1 MIGISMHSMFPAISR
16 LHELQ
21 GLNLLIPIVD
31 QIKYVQSLK
40 ENAIDIPSQS
50 AITEGE
56 CMVILVCKLRP
67 LVCG

>member
-1 MIGISMHSMFPAISR
+1 MYIF
-16 LHELQ
+16 LQ

-50 AITEGE
+50 AITEGRAYAY
-56 CMVILVCKLRP
+56 IGLQRWRDRRA
-67 LVCG
+67 

>member
-1 MIGISMHSMFPAISR
+1 MTCGQGEGSSSCLCVCFF
-16 LHELQ
+16 LQ

-50 AITEGE
+50 AITEGKYRLPVD
-56 CMVILVCKLRP
+56 CDSTFP
-67 LVCG
+67 F